1 MPKSASRKTAPQPKI
16 KARDAHSAWAM
27 HYLSRM
33 AWQMVAEIFAVPE
46 AELREAVKTWEASPE
61 GRKAISNW

>member
-1 MPKSASRKTAPQPKI
+1 
-16 KARDAHSAWAM
+16 M